1 MLSELKAAGHQDPEM
16 PGILAAAWDGRY
28 HESRKTLHLRKAREL
43 YRTAFQSDPTNYYT
57 GINAASKS
65 LFLGESTEAAALA
78 THVLPLV
85 KHASDGEDFWAGCT
99 LGEVYLLQRDIDSA
113 AAQYQRVIDKHS
125 GNGGDLAGTLQQ
137 AKRIC
142 AAHEFSEEEAKKA
155 LAPFELLDG

>member
-1 MLSELKAAGHQDPEM
+1 VLSELRAAGHQDPET

-28 HESRKTLHLRKAREL
+28 QESRKTLHLRRAREL

-65 LFLGESTEAAALA
+65 LFLGESTEATALA
-78 THVLPLV
+78 TRVLPLV
-85 KHASDGEDFWAGCT
+85 KHASDGEDFWAACT

-113 AAQYQRVIDKHS
+113 AAQYQRVTDKHS
-125 GNGGDLAGTLQQ
+125 GNGGDLAETLQQ

-142 AAHEFSEEEAKKA
+142 AAHKLSEADTLKVV
-155 LAPFELLDG
+155 APFELLNG